1 MVTEHNTTYRTYRW
15 LVGPLVPYFRA
26 KKAIGTRV
34 NWLRWTSSLSG
45 QVDRKTAQPKGRGW
59 RGAELYAYANFLS
72 RDDVKLGA
80 PNSFAPSKKKIKKGG
95 HEKSI
100 SFQFISIHFRI
111 IFGLVFWWWL
121 SPSLVLHFS
130 QGFSTRSG
138 VSRNT
143 QRKSQDLGT
152 ARDAFQGVGEPCVEP
167 ILGDKRINAG
177 FHDFS
182 KKTWLIWGTPV
193 ISPKE
198 A

>member
-15 LVGPLVPYFRA
+15 LVGPLVPHFRA

-100 SFQFISIHFRI
+100 SFQFISIHFNPFQNHFWI
-111 IFGLVFWWWL
+111 GLLMMAFSIFSPPFFPGLFHPLRSVQEHPAEVPRPW
-121 SPSLVLHFS
+121 HC
-130 QGFSTRSG
+130 QGRLPRGGGALRRADS
-138 VSRNT
+138 
-143 QRKSQDLGT
+143 
-152 ARDAFQGVGEPCVEP
+152 
-167 ILGDKRINAG
+167 
-177 FHDFS
+177 
-182 KKTWLIWGTPV
+182 WG
-193 ISPKE
+193 
-198 A
+198 